1 MNQEKDNKVGK
12 ADRPDKNDKAEAR
25 HTGPAVRIDRVFLRR
40 KPVPGTGTE
49 VASDEPERQMVVV
62 SVEDDLTII
71 LADHSMK
78 DQALVESLFAVE
90 GNATLEEICY
100 FCEMGQWPIV
110 VDGRFYPFRQVRR
123 VVEDGNRGW
132 RRSQAHREDEA
143 EDNDANVNVS
153 VAATVE
159 EKQAVGT
166 GQPGEAAST
175 GA

>member
-123 VVEDGNRGW
+123 VVWQGNRERAGKG
-132 RRSQAHREDEA
+132 QGFDEA
-143 EDNDANVNVS
+143 DEGAEEASVTAA
-153 VAATVE
+153 VAADL
-159 EKQAVGT
+159 AVTKEGD
-166 GQPGEAAST
+166 
-175 GA
+175 